1 MNQKIK
7 YIGMLAILPLF
18 FVGLT
23 VHNEAAAQLT
33 IEEPYVEISSILVKE
48 KSWYDVQIKIHA
60 GDKDLPA
67 GKLLVTSD
75 TSREEIDHV
84 KVRANQL
91 TSERTII
98 HADDKASIRADFSK
112 FSTEPFLVIHD
123 VEPAVGEE
131 NTYTVTIGVH
141 AGSKDVKDVQLVVI
155 SDLASVRSIGDGG
168 TVISQ
173 SDIGLKETF
182 SKDLITFY
190 ITAMDP
196 NSITAN
202 IISYQFVEPIPQ
214 VPFDRRN

>member
-1 MNQKIK
+1 
-7 YIGMLAILPLF
+7 MLAILPLF

-33 IEEPYVEISSILVKE
+33 IEEPYVEISSILVKN

-75 TSREEIDHV
+75 TSREEINHD
-84 KVRANQL
+84 KVQANQF
-91 TSERTII
+91 TSERAII

-123 VEPAVGEE
+123 VEPSVGEE

-141 AGSKDVKDVQLVVI
+141 AGSKDVKDVQLVVK
-155 SDLASVRSIGDGG
+155 SDLAWARSLGDG
-168 TVISQ
+168 TIIHQ

-182 SKDLITFY
+182 TGLLRTFT
-190 ITAMDP
+190 IMAMDP

-202 IISYQFVEPIPQ
+202 IVSYQFV
-214 VPFDRRN
+214 D

>member
-1 MNQKIK
+1 
-7 YIGMLAILPLF
+7 MLAILPLF

-23 VHNEAAAQLT
+23 VHSEAAAQLT
-33 IEEPYVEISSILVKE
+33 IEEPYVEISSILVKN
-48 KSWYDVQIKIHA
+48 KSWYEVQIKIHA
-60 GDKDLPA
+60 GDKDLPV

-75 TSREEIDHV
+75 TSREEIDHD
-84 KVRANQL
+84 KVRANQF
-91 TSERTII
+91 TSERAII
-98 HADDKASIRADFSK
+98 HADDKASIGADFSK
-112 FSTEPFLVIHD
+112 FSTEPFVVIHD

-131 NTYTVTIGVH
+131 NTYTVTLGVH

-155 SDLASVRSIGDGG
+155 SDISYVRSLGDS

-173 SDIGLKETF
+173 SDIGLQESF
-182 SKDLITFY
+182 SKELRTFY

>member
-1 MNQKIK
+1 
-7 YIGMLAILPLF
+7 MLAILPLF

-33 IEEPYVEISSILVKE
+33 IEEPYVEISSILVKN

-75 TSREEIDHV
+75 TSREEINHN
-84 KVRANQL
+84 KVRANQF
-91 TSERTII
+91 TSERAII

-141 AGSKDVKDVQLVVI
+141 AGSKDVKDVQLVVTSDI
-155 SDLASVRSIGDGG
+155 SYVRSIGDGG

-173 SDIGLKETF
+173 SDIGLEESFT
-182 SKDLITFY
+182 KDLITFY

>member
-1 MNQKIK
+1 
-7 YIGMLAILPLF
+7 MLAILPLF

-23 VHNEAAAQLT
+23 INNEAAAQLT
-33 IEEPYVEISSILVKE
+33 IEEPYVEISSILVKN
-48 KSWYDVQIKIHA
+48 KSWYEVKIMIHA

-75 TSREEIDHV
+75 TSRKEIDHD
-84 KVRANQL
+84 KVRANQF
-91 TSERTII
+91 TSERITI

-141 AGSKDVKDVQLVVI
+141 AGSKDVKDVQVVVTSDI
-155 SDLASVRSIGDGG
+155 SQTRSIGDG

-173 SDIGLKETF
+173 SDIGLEESFT
-182 SKDLITFY
+182 KDLITFY

-202 IISYQFVEPIPQ
+202 IVSYQFVEPSP
-214 VPFDRRN
+214 DNLTSLWNRS

>member
-33 IEEPYVEISSILVKE
+33 IEEPYVEISSILVKN
-48 KSWYDVQIKIHA
+48 KSWYEVQIKIHA

-75 TSREEIDHV
+75 TSREEIDHD

-91 TSERTII
+91 RSERAII
-98 HADDKASIRADFSK
+98 HADDQASIGADFSK

-131 NTYTVTIGVH
+131 NTYRVTISVH
-141 AGSKDVKDVQLVVI
+141 AGSKDVKDVQLVVTSDI
-155 SDLASVRSIGDGG
+155 SYARSVGDG

-182 SKDLITFY
+182 SKDLRTFY

>member
-33 IEEPYVEISSILVKE
+33 IEEPYVEISSILVKN
-48 KSWYDVQIKIHA
+48 KSWYEVKITIHA

-84 KVRANQL
+84 KVRANQF
-91 TSERTII
+91 TSERAII

-123 VEPAVGEE
+123 VEPSVGEE
-131 NTYTVTIGVH
+131 NTYEVTIGVH
-141 AGSKDVKDVQLVVI
+141 AGSKDVKDVQLVVT
-155 SDLASVRSIGDGG
+155 SDLASVRSIGSG

-173 SDIGLKETF
+173 SDIGLQESFTKE
-182 SKDLITFY
+182 LRTFY

>member
-1 MNQKIK
+1 
-7 YIGMLAILPLF
+7 MLAILPLF

-33 IEEPYVEISSILVKE
+33 IEEPYVEISSILVKN

-75 TSREEIDHV
+75 TSREEINHN

-91 TSERTII
+91 TSERAII
-98 HADDKASIRADFSK
+98 HADDKASIRVDFSK

-131 NTYTVTIGVH
+131 NTYTITIGVH
-141 AGSKDVKDVQLVVI
+141 AGSKDVKDVQLVVTSDI
-155 SDLASVRSIGDGG
+155 SYVRSIGDGG

>member
-1 MNQKIK
+1 
-7 YIGMLAILPLF
+7 MLAILPLF

-23 VHNEAAAQLT
+23 INNEAAAQLT
-33 IEEPYVEISSILVKE
+33 IEEPYVEISSVLVKN
-48 KSWYDVQIKIHA
+48 KSWYEVKIMIHA

-75 TSREEIDHV
+75 TSRKEIDHD
-84 KVRANQL
+84 KVRANQF
-91 TSERTII
+91 TSERITI

-141 AGSKDVKDVQLVVI
+141 AGSKDVKDVQVVVTSDI
-155 SDLASVRSIGDGG
+155 SQTRSIGDG

-173 SDIGLKETF
+173 SDIGLEESFT
-182 SKDLITFY
+182 KDLITFY

-202 IISYQFVEPIPQ
+202 IVSYQFVEPIPQ

>member
-23 VHNEAAAQLT
+23 VHNEADAQLI

-48 KSWYDVQIKIHA
+48 KSWYEVKISIHA

-75 TSREEIDHV
+75 TSRKEINHD
-84 KVRANQL
+84 KVRANQF

-131 NTYTVTIGVH
+131 NTYTVTIGMH
-141 AGSKDVKDVQLVVI
+141 AGSKDVKDVQVVVTSDI
-155 SDLASVRSIGDGG
+155 SQTRSIGDG

-173 SDIGLKETF
+173 SDIGLEESF
-182 SKDLITFY
+182 NKDLITFY

>member
-33 IEEPYVEISSILVKE
+33 IEEPYVEISSILVKN

-75 TSREEIDHV
+75 TSREEINHD
-84 KVRANQL
+84 KVQANQF
-91 TSERTII
+91 TSERAII

-123 VEPAVGEE
+123 VEPSVGEE

-141 AGSKDVKDVQLVVI
+141 AGSKDVKDVQLVVTSDI
-155 SDLASVRSIGDGG
+155 SYVRSLGDGG
-168 TVISQ
+168 AVISQ

-202 IISYQFVEPIPQ
+202 IISYKFVEPIPR
-214 VPFDRRN
+214 VLPFPR

>member
-1 MNQKIK
+1 
-7 YIGMLAILPLF
+7 MLAILPLF

-33 IEEPYVEISSILVKE
+33 IEEPYVEISSILVKN

-75 TSREEIDHV
+75 TSREEINHD
-84 KVRANQL
+84 KVQANQF
-91 TSERTII
+91 TSERAII

-123 VEPAVGEE
+123 IEPAVGEE

-141 AGSKDVKDVQLVVI
+141 AGSKDVKDVQLVVTSDI
-155 SDLASVRSIGDGG
+155 SYVRSLGDGG

-173 SDIGLKETF
+173 SDIGLNESFT
-182 SKDLITFY
+182 KDLITFY

>member
-1 MNQKIK
+1 MKQKIK

-18 FVGLT
+18 FAGLT

-33 IEEPYVEISSILVKE
+33 IEEPYVEISSVLVKN
-48 KSWYDVQIKIHA
+48 KSWYEVKIMIHA

-75 TSREEIDHV
+75 TSRKEIDHD
-84 KVRANQL
+84 KVRANQF
-91 TSERTII
+91 TSERITI

-141 AGSKDVKDVQLVVI
+141 AGSKDVKDVQVVVTSDI
-155 SDLASVRSIGDGG
+155 SQTRSIGDG

-173 SDIGLKETF
+173 SDIGLEESFT
-182 SKDLITFY
+182 KDLITFY

-202 IISYQFVEPIPQ
+202 IVSYQFVEPIPQ

>member
-33 IEEPYVEISSILVKE
+33 IEEPYVEISSILIKE
-48 KSWYDVQIKIHA
+48 KSWYEVQIKIHA
-60 GDKDLPA
+60 GDVDLPA

-75 TSREEIDHV
+75 TSREEIDHD

-91 TSERTII
+91 TSERAII

-131 NTYTVTIGVH
+131 NTYRVTISVH
-141 AGSKDVKDVQLVVI
+141 AGSKDVKDVQLVVTSDI
-155 SDLASVRSIGDGG
+155 SLVRSIGSV

-182 SKDLITFY
+182 SKDLKTFY

-202 IISYQFVEPIPQ
+202 IISYKFVEPIPQ
-214 VPFDRRN
+214 VLPFPR

>member
-33 IEEPYVEISSILVKE
+33 IEEPYVEISSILVKN
-48 KSWYDVQIKIHA
+48 KSWYEVKIKIHA

-84 KVRANQL
+84 KVRANQF

-155 SDLASVRSIGDGG
+155 SDISYVRSIGSG

-173 SDIGLKETF
+173 SDIGLKESF

>member
-1 MNQKIK
+1 
-7 YIGMLAILPLF
+7 MLAILPLF

-33 IEEPYVEISSILVKE
+33 IEEPYVEISSILVKN
-48 KSWYDVQIKIHA
+48 KSWYEVKIMIHA

-75 TSREEIDHV
+75 TSRKEIDHD
-84 KVRANQL
+84 KVRANQF
-91 TSERTII
+91 TSERITI

-141 AGSKDVKDVQLVVI
+141 AGSKDVKDVQVVVTSDI
-155 SDLASVRSIGDGG
+155 SYVRSLGDS

-173 SDIGLKETF
+173 SDIGLEETF
-182 SKDLITFY
+182 TKDLITFY

-202 IISYQFVEPIPQ
+202 IVSYQFVEPIPQ

>member
-1 MNQKIK
+1 
-7 YIGMLAILPLF
+7 MLTILPLF
-18 FVGLT
+18 FVGLI
-23 VHNEAAAQLT
+23 VNNEAAAQLT
-33 IEEPYVEISSILVKE
+33 IEEPYVEISSVLVKN
-48 KSWYDVQIKIHA
+48 KSWYEVKIMIHA

-75 TSREEIDHV
+75 TSRKEIDHD
-84 KVRANQL
+84 KVRANQF
-91 TSERTII
+91 TSERTTI

-141 AGSKDVKDVQLVVI
+141 AGSKDVKDVQVVVTSDI
-155 SDLASVRSIGDGG
+155 SQTRSIGDS

-173 SDIGLKETF
+173 SDIGLEESFT
-182 SKDLITFY
+182 KDLITFY

-202 IISYQFVEPIPQ
+202 IVSYQFIEPIPQ

>member
-1 MNQKIK
+1 
-7 YIGMLAILPLF
+7 MLAILPLF

-33 IEEPYVEISSILVKE
+33 IEEPYVEISSILVKN
-48 KSWYDVQIKIHA
+48 KSWYEVQIKIHA

-123 VEPAVGEE
+123 VEPSVIEE

-141 AGSKDVKDVQLVVI
+141 AGSKDVKDVQLVVT
-155 SDLASVRSIGDGG
+155 SDLALVRSIGSG

-173 SDIGLKETF
+173 SDIGLQESFTKE
-182 SKDLITFY
+182 LRTFY

-202 IISYQFVEPIPQ
+202 IISYQFVDDKT
-214 VPFDRRN
+214 PFSINHHKLNTR

>member
-1 MNQKIK
+1 
-7 YIGMLAILPLF
+7 MLAILPLF

-23 VHNEAAAQLT
+23 EHNEAAAQLT
-33 IEEPYVEISSILVKE
+33 IKEPYVEISSILVKE
-48 KSWYDVQIKIHA
+48 KSWYEVKINIHA
-60 GDKDLPA
+60 GDEDLPA

-75 TSREEIDHV
+75 TSRKEINHN

-91 TSERTII
+91 TSERTTI

-123 VEPAVGEE
+123 VEPSVGEE

-141 AGSKDVKDVQLVVI
+141 AGSKDVKDVQLVVT
-155 SDLASVRSIGDGG
+155 SDLASVRSIGSG

-173 SDIGLKETF
+173 SDIGLQESFNKV
-182 SKDLITFY
+182 LRTFY

-202 IISYQFVEPIPQ
+202 IISYKFVEPIPQ
-214 VPFDRRN
+214 VLPFPR

>member
-33 IEEPYVEISSILVKE
+33 IEEPYVEISSVLVKN

-75 TSREEIDHV
+75 TSRKEIDHD
-84 KVRANQL
+84 KVQANQF
-91 TSERTII
+91 TSEKTTI

-131 NTYTVTIGVH
+131 NTYRVTIGVH
-141 AGSKDVKDVQLVVI
+141 AGSKDVKDVQVVVT
-155 SDLASVRSIGDGG
+155 SDIAWARSVGDG

-173 SDIGLKETF
+173 SDIGLEESF
-182 SKDLITFY
+182 SKDLRTFY

>member
-1 MNQKIK
+1 
-7 YIGMLAILPLF
+7 MLAILPLF

-23 VHNEAAAQLT
+23 VHNEADAQLT
-33 IEEPYVEISSILVKE
+33 IEEPYVEISSVLVKN
-48 KSWYDVQIKIHA
+48 KSWYEVKIMIHA

-75 TSREEIDHV
+75 TSRKEIDHD
-84 KVRANQL
+84 KVRANQF
-91 TSERTII
+91 TSERITI

-141 AGSKDVKDVQLVVI
+141 AGSKDVKDVQVVVTSDI
-155 SDLASVRSIGDGG
+155 SQTRSIGDG

-173 SDIGLKETF
+173 SDIGLEESFT
-182 SKDLITFY
+182 KDLITFY

-202 IISYQFVEPIPQ
+202 IVSYQFVELIPQ